1 MRETSSGWCIGAL
14 LAVMALVL
22 AAAGPVGATPGGVD
36 ANGCHTSK
44 KQGHHC
50 HPERARGS
58 GGADGTLSAREKRL
72 LRECKGRP
80 NSGACQGYARP

>member
-1 MRETSSGWCIGAL
+1 MQEIPARSG
-14 LAVMALVL
+14 VL
-22 AAAGPVGATPGGVD
+22 AAMVVVVLAFGMAPALATPGGVD

-58 GGADGTLSAREKRL
+58 GGADGTQSARDKRL
-72 LRECKGRP
+72 RRECKGRP
-80 NSGACQGYARP
+80 NSGACLGYARP